1 MAYIITHN
9 SPSVGF
15 VSWQDLHMQYN
26 GSTYAI
32 ADGNTDKVYVWW
44 ELADPYVLKS
54 SNTYPTLGAADA
66 LVLLNKN
73 GTAFLVPG
81 STVLDGSLIVPGTI
95 LADALSANSVT
106 GEKIL
111 AGAIDTTHLAA
122 YAVTAD
128 KIDAEA
134 VTAEKVAANA
144 IGAAAIAAGAILSDH
159 LCAGAVTAGKVA
171 AGAIGA
177 TEIAAKA
184 VTVNKLAVVPYNHNP
199 DPFFNDASLWYG
211 FGAWNI
217 VERDT
222 GNVPDLMDVP
232 KAIVLYSTTYSGTAE
247 QGFAGPQIILGGAGQ
262 KLRLSATLYNNSNWA
277 VRVGMYYYNAA
288 GTYLDGTALDL
299 AAGGGVSSKSAIGTT
314 PANTAF
320 VRISGHALTNGSA
333 FSGQVAVS
341 NIRVDLAASADLIV
355 DGAVTA
361 VKLAADSVTADK
373 ILANSVTAGKIAV
386 GAVGTTELAGI
397 ITGTTFRTT
406 ADGSGNYME
415 ISGTSLKGKD
425 VDGNVIWELLPNLG
439 PMSVTDDDVSTY
451 EVAINTS
458 TCANEANM
466 GGWSGSVNN
475 PPNTPDGMA
484 QAIAAAKAMYA
495 SGTITGKWEITELFA
510 TTPRSLL
517 VSVNATTSSSTS
529 ARVRVGPIT
538 FKPTWQSFPGDPN
551 VGYWTVEFMPAKS
564 AIMTGFPANLTDTRI
579 VVVPVLKL
587 SNKLFIQRSY
597 LFNLPATGTIRILG
611 IFS

>member
-1 MAYIITHN
+1 VAYIITHN

-54 SNTYPTLGAADA
+54 SNTYPTLGASDA

-106 GEKIL
+106 GAKIL
-111 AGAIDTTHLAA
+111 AGAIDTAHLAA

-177 TEIAAKA
+177 TEIVANAI
-184 VTVNKLAVVPYNHNP
+184 TVNKLAVVPYNHNP
-199 DPFFNDASLWYG
+199 DPFFNDASLWNL
-211 FGAWNI
+211 ASVWAI
-217 VERDT
+217 VARST

-232 KAIVLYSTTYSGTAE
+232 KAVVLDSTTYSGTTN
-247 QGFAGPQIILGGAGQ
+247 QGFVGPQMVIGGSGQ
-262 KLRLSATLYNNSNWA
+262 KLRLSATLYNNSNWS

-288 GTYLDGTALDL
+288 GTYLGKTALDL
-299 AAGGGVSSKSAIGTT
+299 AAGGGVSAKSAIGTT

-320 VRISGHALTNGSA
+320 VQILGYAIVNESGTPGPA
-333 FSGQVAVS
+333 FSGQVAAS
-341 NIRVDLAASADLIV
+341 NIRVEADTELTGTVASESLINEYHDVARYRWNCVDFDKTNSDDILWSIETGQVYEFDPTQNEVRAALR
-355 DGAVTA
+355 GAVAQVGWTIGA
-361 VKLAADSVTADK
+361 E
-373 ILANSVTAGKIAV
+373 ANNARAI
-386 GAVGTTELAGI
+386 GI
-397 ITGTTFRTT
+397 QLKD
-406 ADGSGNYME
+406 ADGQDTIGVKAVTMGVFADANGN
-415 ISGTSLKGKD
+415 
-425 VDGNVIWELLPNLG
+425 
-439 PMSVTDDDVSTY
+439 
-451 EVAINTS
+451 A
-458 TCANEANM
+458 
-466 GGWSGSVNN
+466 
-475 PPNTPDGMA
+475 
-484 QAIAAAKAMYA
+484 
-495 SGTITGKWEITELFA
+495 FA
-510 TTPRSLL
+510 TTGGSTGIAIGTDGALL
-517 VSVNATTSSSTS
+517 ALVAKKLFVLTSE
-529 ARVRVGPIT
+529 ADGDIDL
-538 FKPTWQSFPGDPN
+538 TW
-551 VGYWTVEFMPAKS
+551 
-564 AIMTGFPANLTDTRI
+564 TDTAAEAVYLGVFLPNGSI
-579 VVVPVLKL
+579 AMSPK
-587 SNKLFIQRSY
+587 IQ
-597 LFNLPATGTIRILG
+597 NAA
-611 IFS
+611 